1 MKKDFLNVSPD
12 TGGGSGTV
20 TVTADPNL
28 GTTARSA
35 TLNFNSAG
43 QVLKAVTANQME
55 MPYFYHPIF
64 KYRLEQKIAQDP
76 CTGIVIVTNF
86 WQSDSGYPNFSLDA
100 TFTGCNEES
109 SQFDVGMQ
117 IWISNTLL
125 TNDRAP
131 YVEYCEDGAGSWYTD
146 SMGYMETENGYTH
159 FNWEYGAGYDLVA
172 FPTVFEWRAFIA
184 DNTGGG
190 NRIPI
195 MSFGLNKKLS

>member
-64 KYRLEQKIAQDP
+64 EYRLEQKNAQDP
-76 CTGIVIVTNF
+76 CTGIVTVTDF
-86 WQSDSGYPNFSLDA
+86 WQNDSGYPNFSLDA
-100 TFTGCNEES
+100 TFTGCKEES
-109 SQFDVGMQ
+109 SQFYVGMQ

-131 YVEYCEDGAGSWYTD
+131 YVEYRENVADSWVTD
-146 SMGYMETENGYTH
+146 PMEYVETKNGYAH
-159 FNWEYGAGYDLVA
+159 FNWEQGVHYELAN
-172 FPTVFEWRAFIA
+172 FPTVFGWRVFIA